1 MKKLK
6 VAVLGC
12 TGLVGMQFARLLD
25 AHPFFELTGLF
36 ASGRSA
42 GKRFGEM
49 LEGTAAAGV
58 GPRTREQVVRE
69 TTVAAIAQSG
79 ARIVFSALPASVAGE
94 LEAELRRQG
103 SFVFSNAGAH
113 RMDADIPL
121 LIPEANPD
129 HLELC
134 RRQLR
139 EFAGFIV
146 TNPNCVVA
154 GLALALKPLATMPLR
169 AVTVTTFQAV
179 SGGGRRGV
187 AAWDIMGNV
196 VPYIAN
202 EEEKIGR
209 ETKKILGTRVDG
221 RVRDHDL
228 DIYPSCSRVAVK
240 DGHLQ
245 SISVEFSRPVA
256 EAEVAAALSRFSA
269 EPQRLALPT
278 APQRPILVHPGN
290 DRPQPALD
298 VDAGEPHPVKA
309 GRCGLPVPRDR
320 DVGTCSVPPAVD
332 AGRSGRA
339 RGMAVTVGRL
349 RAQGTRC
356 SFFLLV
362 HNTVR
367 GAAGGSVLN
376 AELAVKKN
384 ILPGVRHE

>member
-1 MKKLK
+1 MKKIK

-12 TGLVGMQFARLLD
+12 TGLVGRQFARLLD
-25 AHPFFELTGLF
+25 DHPYFELSGLF

-42 GKRFGEM
+42 GKRFGET
-49 LEGTAAAGV
+49 LDGTAAFGMSPA
-58 GPRTREQVVRE
+58 TREQVVRA
-69 TTVAAIAQSG
+69 TTVEAVAQSG
-79 ARIVFSALPASVAGE
+79 ARIVFSALPTSVAGE
-94 LEAELRRQG
+94 LEAELRRRG

-113 RMDADIPL
+113 RMDPLVPL
-121 LIPEANPD
+121 LIPEANPE

-134 RRQLR
+134 RVQLR
-139 EFAGFIV
+139 KHAGFIV

-154 GLALALKPLATMPLR
+154 GLALALKPLAALPLR

-196 VPYIAN
+196 VPFIAN

-209 ETKKILGTRVDG
+209 ETKKILGTLAGG
-221 RVRDHDL
+221 RVRDHGL
-228 DIYPSCSRVAVK
+228 DIYPACSRVAVK

-245 SISVEFSRPVA
+245 SVSVEFTAAVSPR
-256 EAEVAAALSRFSA
+256 EVESALSGFTA
-269 EPQRLALPT
+269 QPQQLSLPT
-278 APQRPILVHPGN
+278 APRWPLIVHPGA

-298 VDAGEPHPVKA
+298 VDAGEPEQ
-309 GRCGLPVPRDR
+309 
-320 DVGTCSVPPAVD
+320 
-332 AGRSGRA
+332 A

-349 RAQGTRC
+349 RGQGTRC
-356 SFFLLV
+356 AFFLLV

-384 ILPGVRHE
+384 ILPGVRHD

>member
-1 MKKLK
+1 MKKIK

-12 TGLVGMQFARLLD
+12 TGLVGRQFVRLLD
-25 AHPFFELTGLF
+25 DHPYFELSCLT

-42 GKRFGEM
+42 GKRFGETLDGM
-49 LEGTAAAGV
+49 PTAGIGAGT
-58 GPRTREQVVRE
+58 RDQVIRE
-69 TTVAAIAQSG
+69 TSVDAVLQSG
-79 ARIVFSALPASVAGE
+79 ACIAFSALPADVAGE
-94 LEAELRRQG
+94 LEAELRFRG
-103 SFVFSNAGAH
+103 AFVFSNSGAH
-113 RMDADIPL
+113 RMDPGVPL
-121 LIPEANPD
+121 LIPEANAG
-129 HLELC
+129 HLALT
-134 RRQLR
+134 RVQLR
-139 EFAGFIV
+139 QHAGFIV

-154 GLALALKPLATMPLR
+154 GLALALKPLAALDMR

-196 VPYIAN
+196 IPFIAH

-209 ETKKILGTRVDG
+209 ETKKILGSLVDG
-221 RVRDHDL
+221 RVSDHDL
-228 DIYPSCSRVAVK
+228 DIYPACSRVAVR

-245 SISVEFSRPVA
+245 SVSVEFARPVA
-256 EAEVAAALSRFSA
+256 EAEVAAALSGFSA

-278 APQRPILVHPGN
+278 APRRPILVQPGN

-298 VDAGEPHPVKA
+298 VDAGEPE
-309 GRCGLPVPRDR
+309 
-320 DVGTCSVPPAVD
+320 
-332 AGRSGRA
+332 RA

-356 SFFLLV
+356 GFFLLV

-367 GAAGGSVLN
+367 GAAGGSLLN
-376 AELAVKKN
+376 AELALKQD

>member
-1 MKKLK
+1 MKKIK

-12 TGLVGMQFARLLD
+12 TGLVGRQFVRLLD
-25 AHPFFELTGLF
+25 GHPYFKLSCLT

-42 GKRFGEM
+42 GKRFGET
-49 LEGTAAAGV
+49 LDGTAAAGMSSAIRGRV
-58 GPRTREQVVRE
+58 LDA
-69 TTVAAIAQSG
+69 TTVDAVLQSG
-79 ARIVFSALPASVAGE
+79 ARIVFSALPAGVAGE
-94 LEAELRRQG
+94 LEAELRLRG
-103 SFVFSNAGAH
+103 AFVFSNAGAH
-113 RMDADIPL
+113 RMDPGVPL
-121 LIPEANPD
+121 LIPEANAE
-129 HLELC
+129 HLALT
-134 RRQLR
+134 RVQLR
-139 EFAGFIV
+139 KHAGFIV

-154 GLALALKPLATMPLR
+154 GLALALKPLAALDMQ

-196 VPYIAN
+196 IPYIAH

-209 ETKKILGTRVDG
+209 ETKKILGSLVDG
-221 RVRDHDL
+221 RIRDHDL
-228 DIYPSCSRVAVK
+228 DIYPSCSRVAVR

-245 SISVEFSRPVA
+245 SVGVEF
-256 EAEVAAALSRFSA
+256 AAAVSPREIASALSGFTA
-269 EPQRLALPT
+269 QPQRLALPT
-278 APQRPILVHPGN
+278 APRRPLIVHQGP

-298 VDAGEPHPVKA
+298 VDAGEPE
-309 GRCGLPVPRDR
+309 
-320 DVGTCSVPPAVD
+320 
-332 AGRSGRA
+332 RA

-376 AELAVKKN
+376 AELALKQN
-384 ILPGVRHE
+384 ILPGVVHE